1 MQTNPFTL
9 SFGTEPNQ
17 FISRISQS
25 NEIIEAFTSDNP
37 SAYVY
42 MITGIRGSGKT
53 VMLSNL
59 CNSFSDYK
67 DWIVLNV
74 IPNSD
79 ILKAILAK
87 LASKKETNKMIVSA
101 KIDLSVFGIGVGV
114 SVEKE
119 TIYDIET
126 AFEEILKQI
135 SKKGKKLLIAID
147 EIVNNE
153 FVRVFAATFQL
164 LIRQKL
170 PVYLLATGLYDNIYN
185 LQNEKSLTFLYRAP
199 KIMLEPLSINSI
211 SRSYE
216 NVLKISVA
224 DADYMAKLTKGYA
237 FAYQVLGFLFWD
249 KNIKKGLKK
258 SIDDLLPEYDEY
270 LESYVYEKI
279 WNELS
284 PKEREI
290 ILILS
295 DEEEIKIAEIRE
307 RLDMT
312 SSQMSVYRD
321 RMKKRGII
329 NANNYGYISL
339 KLPRFGE
346 IIKRWV

>member
-9 SFGTEPNQ
+9 SFGMEPNQ
-17 FISRISQS
+17 YISRFSQT
-25 NEIIEAFTSDNP
+25 NEVIEAFTSENP
-37 SAYVY
+37 SSYVY
-42 MITGIRGSGKT
+42 MITGIRGAGKT

-59 CNSFSDYK
+59 CNSFSEYK

-74 IPNSD
+74 IPDSD

-87 LASKKETNKMIVSA
+87 LASKKETKKWIVGA
-101 KIDLSVFGIGVGV
+101 KIDLSIFGIGVGV
-114 SVEKE
+114 SMERE
-119 TIYDIET
+119 TVYDIET
-126 AFEEILKQI
+126 AFEEILKQL
-135 SKKGKKLLIAID
+135 SKNGKKLLIAID
-147 EIVNNE
+147 EMVNNE
-153 FVRVFAATFQL
+153 FVRIFAATFQV

-170 PVYLLATGLYDNIYN
+170 PVFLLATGLYDNIYN

-216 NVLKISVA
+216 QVLKISTD
-224 DADYMAKLTKGYA
+224 DADRMAKLTKGYA
-237 FAYQVLGFLFWD
+237 FAYQVLGYLFWD
-249 KNIKKGLKK
+249 KNIKKKLSK

-279 WNELS
+279 WSELS
-284 PKEREI
+284 PKERDI
-290 ILILS
+290 ISILS
-295 DEEEIKIAEIRE
+295 EDEDKKVADIRE
-307 RLDMT
+307 QLDMT

-321 RMKKRGII
+321 RLKKRGII
-329 NANNYGYISL
+329 NATNYGYISI

-346 IIKRWV
+346 ITRRWI

>member
-17 FISRISQS
+17 YISRFSQT
-25 NEIIEAFTSDNP
+25 NEVFEAFTSETP
-37 SAYVY
+37 STYVY
-42 MITGIRGSGKT
+42 MITGIRGAGKT

-59 CNSFSDYK
+59 CNNFSELD

-74 IPNSD
+74 IPDSD
-79 ILKAILAK
+79 ILKSVLAK
-87 LASKKETNKMIVSA
+87 LASKKETKKIIVNA
-101 KIDLSVFGIGVGV
+101 KIDLSLFGIGV

-119 TIYDIET
+119 PIYDIET
-126 AFEEILKQI
+126 AFEEILKHL
-135 SKKGKKLLIAID
+135 SKNKKKLLIAID

-153 FVRVFAATFQL
+153 FVRIFAATFQL

-170 PVYLLATGLYDNIYN
+170 PVFLLATGLYDNIYN
-185 LQNEKSLTFLYRAP
+185 LQNEKTLTFLYRAP
-199 KIMLEPLSINSI
+199 KITLEPLSINSI

-216 NVLKISVA
+216 QVLKISTD
-224 DADYMAKLTKGYA
+224 DADQMAKLTKGYA

-249 KNIKKGLKK
+249 KNIKKGLSK

-279 WNELS
+279 WSELS

-290 ILILS
+290 VSRLS
-295 DEEEIKIAEIRE
+295 EDEEIKVADIRE
-307 RLDMT
+307 QLDMT
-312 SSQMSVYRD
+312 SGQMSVYRD
-321 RMKKRGII
+321 RLKKRGII
-329 NANNYGYISL
+329 NATNYGYMSL
-339 KLPRFGE
+339 KLPRFKV
-346 IIKRWV
+346 ITRRWI

>member
-17 FISRISQS
+17 YISRFSQT
-25 NEIIEAFTSDNP
+25 NEVVEAFTSEKP
-37 SAYVY
+37 STYVY
-42 MITGIRGSGKT
+42 MITGIRGAGKT

-59 CNSFSDYK
+59 CNSISEFD

-74 IPNSD
+74 IPDSD
-79 ILKAILAK
+79 ILKSILAK
-87 LASKKETNKMIVSA
+87 LASKKETKKIIVNA
-101 KIDLSVFGIGVGV
+101 KIDLSVFGIGV

-119 TIYDIET
+119 PIYDIET
-126 AFEEILKQI
+126 AFEEILKHL
-135 SKKGKKLLIAID
+135 SKNKKKLLIAID

-170 PVYLLATGLYDNIYN
+170 PVFLLATGLYDNIYN
-185 LQNEKSLTFLYRAP
+185 LQNEKTLTFLYRAP
-199 KIMLEPLSINSI
+199 KITLEPLSINSI

-216 NVLKISVA
+216 QVLKISTD
-224 DADYMAKLTKGYA
+224 DADRMAKLTRGYA

-249 KNIKKGLKK
+249 KNIKKRLSK
-258 SIDDLLPEYDEY
+258 SIDDILPEYDEY

-279 WNELS
+279 WSELS

-290 ILILS
+290 VLTLS
-295 DEEEIKIAEIRE
+295 GDEEIKVADIRE
-307 RLDMT
+307 QLDMT
-312 SSQMSVYRD
+312 SGQMSVYRD
-321 RMKKRGII
+321 RLKKRGII
-329 NANNYGYISL
+329 NATSYGYMSL

-346 IIKRWV
+346 ITRRWA

>member
-1 MQTNPFTL
+1 MQANPFTL
-9 SFGTEPNQ
+9 SFGMEPNQ
-17 FISRISQS
+17 YISRFSQT
-25 NEIIEAFTSDNP
+25 NEVIEAFTSAPP

-42 MITGIRGSGKT
+42 MITGIRGAGKT

-59 CNSFSDYK
+59 CNSFSEYK

-74 IPNSD
+74 IPDSD
-79 ILKAILAK
+79 IIKSILAK
-87 LASKKETNKMIVSA
+87 LASKKETKKWIVSA
-101 KIDLSVFGIGVGV
+101 KLDLSFFGIGVGA

-119 TIYDIET
+119 KIYDIET
-126 AFEEILKQI
+126 AFEEILRQL
-135 SKKGKKLLIAID
+135 SKDGKKLLIAID

-153 FVRVFAATFQL
+153 FVRVFAATFQV

-170 PVYLLATGLYDNIYN
+170 PVFLLATGLYDNIYN

-216 NVLKISVA
+216 QVLKISTA
-224 DADYMAKLTKGYA
+224 DADRMAELTKGYA
-237 FAYQVLGFLFWD
+237 FAYQVLGFIYWD
-249 KNIKKGLKK
+249 KNIKKGLSK

-279 WNELS
+279 WSELS
-284 PKEREI
+284 PKEKEI
-290 ILILS
+290 IRILFAGK
-295 DEEEIKIAEIRE
+295 DEKIADIRE
-307 RLDMT
+307 QLSMT
-312 SSQMSVYRD
+312 SGQMSVYRD
-321 RMKKRGII
+321 RLKKRGII
-329 NANNYGYISL
+329 NATNYGYMSL

-346 IIKRWV
+346 ISRRWI